1 MDESIKIAHI
11 ALQCKDKKKAEIFFC
26 KILGLNK
33 EKEFTIPADIANL
46 IFNINKDIDVI
57 LYSNKNIRFEIFF
70 TEKETNVTYEHIC
83 LNVENK
89 EEIINLCSKY
99 GVEIKNIKK
108 ENKELLFIR
117 DFNGYIYEINE
128 TKNKDK

>member
-11 ALQCKDKKKAEIFFC
+11 ALQYKDKKKAEIFFC

-33 EKEFTIPADIANL
+33 EKWFTLLAGMANL
-46 IFNINKDIDVI
+46 IFNINRDVDVI
-57 LYSNKNIRFEIFF
+57 LYSDNNVLFEIFF

-89 EEIINLCSKY
+89 EEIINLCNKY

-108 ENKELLFIR
+108 ENKELLFIK
-117 DFNGYIYEINE
+117 DFNGYIYEIKE
-128 TKNKDK
+128 TRK